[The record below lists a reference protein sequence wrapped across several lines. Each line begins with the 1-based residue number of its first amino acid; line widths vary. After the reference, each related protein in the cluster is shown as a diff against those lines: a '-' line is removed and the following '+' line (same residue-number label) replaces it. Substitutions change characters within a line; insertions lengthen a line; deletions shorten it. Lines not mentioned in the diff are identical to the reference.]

1 MRAFVNILYFDRST
15 RILRNL
21 TFQLAI
27 QLLNVVFLVPTSK
40 KKMLNFIY
48 IVAPMKYR
56 EMSNQW

>member
-40 KKMLNFIY
+40 KMLNFIY

-56 EMSNQW
+56 EMSNQ